1 MEEKKRWCYF
11 IKTLCVCIFYKKT
24 MMTNEQFTMW
34 DLSVV
39 LHHWYK
45 LFQTSRMLNIIETKI
60 FVKIIF
66 NQFDILLTLNLRS
79 FDKKKHMWTCD
90 LYVWVGLAS
99 KPNQERE
106 RDRQRKK
113 KRKRGKKDLFLM
125 FLSFVYK

>member
-1 MEEKKRWCYF
+1 
-11 IKTLCVCIFYKKT
+11 
-24 MMTNEQFTMW
+24 
-34 DLSVV
+34 
-39 LHHWYK
+39 
-45 LFQTSRMLNIIETKI
+45 MLNIIETKI

-106 RDRQRKK
+106 RARKK
-113 KRKRGKKDLFLM
+113 KKRGRGGRKIYF
-125 FLSFVYK
+125 